1 MNYRLRILF
10 VNFICVLLL
19 FMPSSALTSV
29 SWGIDIG
36 DSAVYWIDEIRST
49 DTGEA
54 NLAVFLGDQNRTINF
69 ISTSKDISSMN
80 YTLGLRNSSEILDQQ
95 QIRIEEIDFQGN
107 KVMVPNG
114 TLPIVLPISAGNQN
128 NYLQYLASS
137 TELGDVFIQELI
149 SNFNISEFSTVEAS
163 GNYRTDLFNLSA
175 EIKLENLEDLLD
187 LNFFGINISDGL
199 QNINNNITVL
209 DVSAT
214 IKSTYNSSDGMLM
227 RFFAG
232 ATVNRSIILGEN
244 INSTEILEY
253 NATIIRQ
260 SYDPLKDVV
269 SEIKI
274 TSSEIISIITV
285 TEESNFN
292 WFIGYVTLISFYQI
306 WKKRMKIKKKM

>member
-1 MNYRLRILF
+1 M
-10 VNFICVLLL
+10 
-19 FMPSSALTSV
+19 
-29 SWGIDIG
+29 
-36 DSAVYWIDEIRST
+36 
-49 DTGEA
+49 
-54 NLAVFLGDQNRTINF
+54 
-69 ISTSKDISSMN
+69 
-80 YTLGLRNSSEILDQQ
+80 
-95 QIRIEEIDFQGN
+95 
-107 KVMVPNG
+107 
-114 TLPIVLPISAGNQN
+114 
-128 NYLQYLASS
+128 
-137 TELGDVFIQELI
+137 
-149 SNFNISEFSTVEAS
+149 
-163 GNYRTDLFNLSA
+163 
-175 EIKLENLEDLLD
+175 
-187 LNFFGINISDGL
+187 NFFGLNISDGL

-232 ATVNRSIILGEN
+232 AIVNRSIVLGEN

-292 WFIGYVTLISFYQI
+292 WFIGYVTVISFYQI

>member
-1 MNYRLRILF
+1 
-10 VNFICVLLL
+10 
-19 FMPSSALTSV
+19 
-29 SWGIDIG
+29 
-36 DSAVYWIDEIRST
+36 
-49 DTGEA
+49 
-54 NLAVFLGDQNRTINF
+54 
-69 ISTSKDISSMN
+69 
-80 YTLGLRNSSEILDQQ
+80 
-95 QIRIEEIDFQGN
+95 
-107 KVMVPNG
+107 
-114 TLPIVLPISAGNQN
+114 
-128 NYLQYLASS
+128 
-137 TELGDVFIQELI
+137 
-149 SNFNISEFSTVEAS
+149 
-163 GNYRTDLFNLSA
+163 
-175 EIKLENLEDLLD
+175 
-187 LNFFGINISDGL
+187 NFFGINISDGL

-292 WFIGYVTLISFYQI
+292 SFIGYVTLISFYQI

>member
-1 MNYRLRILF
+1 MDR
-10 VNFICVLLL
+10 
-19 FMPSSALTSV
+19 MQK
-29 SWGIDIG
+29 
-36 DSAVYWIDEIRST
+36 ST
-49 DTGEA
+49 
-54 NLAVFLGDQNRTINF
+54 R
-69 ISTSKDISSMN
+69 
-80 YTLGLRNSSEILDQQ
+80 
-95 QIRIEEIDFQGN
+95 
-107 KVMVPNG
+107 
-114 TLPIVLPISAGNQN
+114 
-128 NYLQYLASS
+128 
-137 TELGDVFIQELI
+137 
-149 SNFNISEFSTVEAS
+149 
-163 GNYRTDLFNLSA
+163 
-175 EIKLENLEDLLD
+175 
-187 LNFFGINISDGL
+187 L

-232 ATVNRSIILGEN
+232 AIVNRSIVLGEN

-285 TEESNFN
+285 TEEANFN